1 MGRPPLS
8 SEPLAYLLTMK
19 DIRNDLAACRLCAER
34 FAVTATQHR
43 PRPIVWFKPGARL
56 LIASQAPGKRV
67 HEAGKPF
74 WDMSG
79 TRLRDWLGL
88 DEATFYDR
96 NRVAIVPMG
105 FCFPGY
111 DAKGSDL
118 PPPRVCAQTW
128 REPVLDMLPDLALT
142 VLIGGYAMKYHLP
155 EFRNVTEAVAGWRDH
170 PPGVFALPHPS
181 WRNTG
186 WLNKNPWFA
195 EEVLPRLRAAVS
207 EVMNDRSP
215 S

>member
-1 MGRPPLS
+1 
-8 SEPLAYLLTMK
+8 MK
-19 DIRNDLAACRLCAER
+19 DIRDDLAACRLCAER

-96 NRVAIVPMG
+96 DRVAIVPMG

-111 DAKGSDL
+111 DAKGGDL
-118 PPPRVCAQTW
+118 PPRTECAPLW
-128 REPVLDMLPDLALT
+128 RGQIFDAMPQVELILVIGQYAQAWHMGAERRKTLTETVRNWRAVFETEQVPAILP
-142 VLIGGYAMKYHLP
+142 
-155 EFRNVTEAVAGWRDH
+155 
-170 PPGVFALPHPS
+170 LPHPS

-186 WLNKNPWFA
+186 WLKKNAWFD
-195 EEVLPRLRAAVS
+195 EEVLPVLRS
-207 EVMNDRSP
+207 EVKRLTTLK
-215 S
+215 